1 MVAELGTVMARP
13 FLDLVSSDEVEGLLA
28 LGTERRY
35 ASRATLFHQGEP
47 TQHVALLLTG
57 WAKVSVQSRRG
68 DEVLLAIRGPDDI
81 LGELSAIDDRPRSAT
96 VTALVPVRARI
107 IPEQQFLR
115 HLQDFPG
122 VMFAM
127 LQHVTA
133 RLRESD
139 AERLRY
145 VSTSGSGRIISL
157 LLDLAERQGRRAP
170 DGVVIDLPLTQQE
183 LAKAAATSREV
194 AARTLRMLRER
205 GLVRTSRQRIVLVQ
219 VTVLRSLASSV
230 SHDA

>member
-1 MVAELGTVMARP
+1 MTRP
-13 FLDLVSSDEVEGLLA
+13 FLDLVSTDEAKGLLA
-28 LGTERRY
+28 LGAEHRY

-47 TQHVALLLTG
+47 THHVALLLSG
-57 WAKVSVQSRRG
+57 WAKVSAQSRRG

-96 VTALVPVRARI
+96 VTALVPVCARI
-107 IPEQQFLR
+107 IPEQQFLQ
-115 HLQDFPG
+115 HLQAFPG
-122 VMFAM
+122 AMFAM
-127 LQHVTA
+127 LQHVTT

-145 VSTSGSGRIISL
+145 VSTSSSGRVAAL
-157 LLDLAERQGRRAP
+157 LLDLAERQGLRTP

-194 AARTLRMLRER
+194 VARTLRMLRDR
-205 GLVRTSRQRIVLVQ
+205 RLVRTSRQRIVLVQ
-219 VTVLRSLASSV
+219 VPVLRSLVDSMSD
-230 SHDA
+230 DA

>member
-1 MVAELGTVMARP
+1 MTRP
-13 FLDLVSSDEVEGLLA
+13 FLDLVASDEVKGLLA
-28 LGTERRY
+28 LGVERRY
-35 ASRATLFHQGEP
+35 PSRATLFHQGEP
-47 TQHVALLLTG
+47 TQHVALLLSG
-57 WAKVSVQSRRG
+57 WTKVFAESRRG

-107 IPEQQFLR
+107 IPEQRFLQ
-115 HLQDFPG
+115 HLQDFPR

-127 LQHVTA
+127 LQHVTT

-145 VSTSGSGRIISL
+145 VSTSSSGRVAAL
-157 LLDLAERQGRRAP
+157 LLDLAERQGRRTP

-194 AARTLRMLRER
+194 VARTLRVLRDR

-219 VTVLRSLASSV
+219 VAVLRSLVDSV
-230 SHDA
+230 SDDA